1 MTLKRHLLLAML
13 VLVTLTA
20 GAKNKLCTV
29 YMYGFAAS
37 FNDSTVY
44 FTDIIQMD
52 SAYVDEKTGFLYS
65 RDDYSHQLR
74 NYLVAQ
80 GFKNMTCITSFALKR
95 KDAEKKFANLR
106 KRYIAGNHYDVN
118 YLTADKFT
126 YIAVELDEAAAQVEQ
141 QEKPKK
147 PKGEGGFGQG
157 GPGGGGPGGG
167 GPGGGMSGMGGGQP
181 PMR

>member
-13 VLVTLTA
+13 TLLTLTA

-52 SAYVDEKTGFLYS
+52 SAYVDTKTGFLYS
-65 RDDYSHQLR
+65 RNDYSHQLR
-74 NYLVAQ
+74 NYLSGQ
-80 GFKNMTCITSFALKR
+80 GLQNMTCITSFALKR

-106 KRYIAGNHYDVN
+106 KRYITGNHYDVN

-126 YIAVELDEAAAQVEQ
+126 YIPVEMDEAAEQEAQ
-141 QEKPKK
+141 QEKPKM
-147 PKGEGGFGQG
+147 PKGNSGGPG
-157 GPGGGGPGGG
+157 GPGGGAPGGG